1 MLLYLERSFSH
12 APYHTH
18 LRALRPASA
27 PQGSMPIPCYRV
39 YGFDLQKTVPSV
51 RGLNEWLGTVV
62 TFEQFPIHVTADAA
76 FN

>member
-1 MLLYLERSFSH
+1 
-12 APYHTH
+12 
-18 LRALRPASA
+18 
-27 PQGSMPIPCYRV
+27 MPIPCYRV

-76 FN
+76 VN